1 MYRVFSDGN
10 LIFDPNMVGS
20 GYAIYNPEITFE
32 DNRIGSFKFN
42 LPPVNPMYN
51 NINKLTSVVKVYD
64 DGNEIFE
71 GRVLEDKKD
80 FYNNKEIYCEGCLG
94 YLVDS
99 VIRPQPFS
107 GLTIEQFLQSIISQ
121 HNSQMPSNKHF
132 SVGTVTVTSEESLT
146 FDFKGYDS
154 TWNMINNYLIG
165 PHEGHILV
173 RKQNG
178 IRYID
183 YLKDYSQINSQVIHF
198 SENMLDLSQV
208 TNGDE
213 IFTELI
219 PLGTSH
225 TEEKEDNEI
234 VVGGLVF
241 ESVSDDIS
249 PRSGSD
255 SLVFDLK
262 LKIIQ
267 NSKSKA
273 NRTSNVTMTLG
284 IRAKTGSVSW
294 SGLSSSKI
302 YARLLVGGKQKQKTG
317 VTSLSLTPSETW
329 TDICTWT
336 GNISNKEIK
345 VTGEFVNKYSA
356 KDSKPKSGATSGTL
370 DMEEINKKT
379 IYATIESV
387 NDGSDTLINQE
398 AENIFGKIVKV
409 NQWPD
414 ILDPGLLKEKA
425 TKFLS
430 EHTNLVINL
439 EVKAVDLS
447 MIDGQYSRINLGE
460 KVRVISRPH
469 NLDEYFECKKVVI
482 NLENPG
488 NNTYG
493 LGKELKSLT
502 EHTVSTAS
510 SNVIIGDTIE
520 NVVSNLTETDNMVEA
535 INNAVQ
541 QIYNDVADIFARYD
555 SLEADYADIEFA
567 NIGTAAINN
576 LFSNSA
582 TISYLSARYATI
594 ESLQAVEADIG
605 SLETNKLDADAA
617 NITQAFIDT
626 LQAGTATVTGLDATY
641 ATIANLNAAN
651 ANITALQTGKLDA
664 NLANITTAAIQS
676 LFANTA
682 TINAL
687 NAAYLRVDATNI
699 TQATIDTLK
708 AGTATI
714 DGLDASYAD
723 IDLANISQAGIERM
737 FVDTA
742 LLTNVTIEDGVV
754 TGVLNGVEIHGD
766 LITGGTIAA
775 DKLVIRGEDG
785 LYYQLNV
792 TGSEVSAE
800 HINEEQ
806 YKNKLDG
813 TAIVAKSLTAN
824 QIAAHTI
831 TGSEIM
837 AESITA
843 NELSSGAVTTDKLAA
858 NAVTAN
864 KIETGAITSDKI
876 AANAITFSLLESSV
890 QDDLNDANTLA
901 QHIKI
906 ANGEITI
913 TAEDENSNEEFKMRL
928 AARNL
933 RFIENT
939 NTLTAWLAGRQ
950 EGLGAAMISVGP
962 PDEINEDGSTDASK
976 IDKRWR
982 ISVSDDGTRFRISRH
997 EENVE

>member
-1 MYRVFSDGN
+1 MYTVYADNKLLYHPS
-10 LIFDPNMVGS
+10 LS
-20 GYAIYNPEITFE
+20 HTGYDIYNTSLVCE
-32 DNRIGSFKFN
+32 DNRAGQFRFTLPVDNNLFN
-42 LPPVNPMYN
+42 SLEKM
-51 NINKLTSVVKVYD
+51 TSVIQVFD
-64 DGNEIFE
+64 DSELIFQ
-71 GRVLEDKKD
+71 GRVLDEDRD
-80 FYNNKEIYCEGCLG
+80 FNNNKVITCESELSF
-94 YLVDS
+94 LLDT
-99 VIRPQPFS
+99 VIRPQVIVNKSIAEF
-107 GLTIEQFLQSIISQ
+107 LTLMITQ
-121 HNSQMPSNKHF
+121 HNSQVPESKRF
-132 SVGTVTVTSEESLT
+132 TVGTVDVLPDERLSFEMPSYEATYQVIFSNLV
-146 FDFKGYDS
+146 DAYG
-154 TWNMINNYLIG
+154 
-165 PHEGHILV
+165 GHIVV
-173 RKQNG
+173 RYANG
-178 IRYID
+178 VRYLD
-183 YLKDYSQINSQVIHF
+183 YIESYNNVNSQVIRF
-198 SENMLDLSQV
+198 AKNILDLSQYV
-208 TNGDE
+208 TAE
-213 IFTELI
+213 KMITRLI
-219 PLGTSH
+219 PLGGTYSEPKNNSEVIPG
-225 TEEKEDNEI
+225 TVLRTVE
-234 VVGGLVF
+234 
-241 ESVSDDIS
+241 SDDIDPKNGAAS
-249 PRSGSD
+249 PIYQ
-255 SLVFDLK
+255 LELK
-262 LKIIQ
+262 VAL
-267 NSKSKA
+267 NSINQSTKKS
-273 NRTSNVTMTLG
+273 NITVTLG
-284 IRAKTGSVSW
+284 IRAKVGTASW
-294 SGLSSSKI
+294 SGLSSSKM
-302 YARLLVGGKQKQKTG
+302 YARILVSDKSKKTSG
-317 VTSLSLTPSETW
+317 VASITLNDPETY
-329 TDICTWT
+329 TTICTWT
-336 GNISNKEIK
+336 GDVKNDNITIKGEI
-345 VTGEFVNKYSA
+345 VNKYG
-356 KDSKPKSGATSGTL
+356 KDSKPTSTGVGSTI
-370 DMEEINKKT
+370 DFYSAAQKT
-379 IYATIESV
+379 VYTTIASV
-387 NDGSDTLINQE
+387 NDGKDYIDDADSQALYGIICRTN
-398 AENIFGKIVKV
+398 V
-409 NQWPD
+409 WSD
-414 ILDPGLLKEKA
+414 ILDPALLMAKA
-425 TKFLS
+425 TDYLTENAKLS
-430 EHTNLVINL
+430 INIDISAIDLAML
-439 EVKAVDLS
+439 ETDYTKIHVGDSV
-447 MIDGQYSRINLGE
+447 RI
-460 KVRVISRPH
+460 VSTPH
-469 NLDEYFECKKVVI
+469 NVDDFFDCKRI
-482 NLENPG
+482 SIDLQDPQSNI
-488 NNTYG
+488 YSF
-493 LGKELKSLT
+493 GKDSKSLT
-502 EHTVSTAS
+502 ASTVNGFSQTA
-510 SNVIIGDTIE
+510 VIGDILDQVT
-520 NVVSNLTETDNMVEA
+520 NDLDDTDNLVEN
-535 INNAVQ
+535 INAAVEE
-541 QIYNDVADIFARYD
+541 IYNSYSDVQTKVNNLD
-555 SLEADYADIEFA
+555 ADYADIEFA

-582 TISYLSARYATI
+582 TISYLAARYATI
-594 ESLQAVEADIG
+594 ESLQAVEADIDN
-605 SLETNKLDADAA
+605 LETNKLDADAA

-626 LQAGTATVTGLDATY
+626 LKAGTATITGLDAAY

-664 NLANITTAAIQS
+664 DLANITTAAIQS
-676 LFANTA
+676 LFTNTA

-775 DKLVIRGEDG
+775 DKLIIRGEDG

-824 QIAAHTI
+824 QIAANTI
-831 TGSEIM
+831 TGNEIM

-864 KIETGAITSDKI
+864 KIDAGAITSDKI

-890 QDDLNDANTLA
+890 QNDLNDANTLA